1 MSFSLGASHTLAQ
14 IIKFVSIL
22 FSNCSDSFFALNLH
36 VLSLLFFEFFNF
48 IKRRFQECCG
58 LTLVGMS

>member
-1 MSFSLGASHTLAQ
+1 MLAQ

-22 FSNCSDSFFALNLH
+22 FSNCSDSFFALKLH
-36 VLSLLFFEFFNF
+36 VLSLLFCEFFNF
-48 IKRRFQECCG
+48 KKRRFQECCG